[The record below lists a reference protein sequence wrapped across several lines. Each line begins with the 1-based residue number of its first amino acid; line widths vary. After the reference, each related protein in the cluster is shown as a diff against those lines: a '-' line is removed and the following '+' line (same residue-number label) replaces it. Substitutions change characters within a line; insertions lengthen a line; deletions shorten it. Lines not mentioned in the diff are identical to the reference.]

1 MKEFK
6 VLTNQQYLYGI
17 EVIYRG
23 MPESGSASF
32 KVGEHIGREGSYG
45 GLSWESFIF
54 QEGESIT
61 KFDLRSGA
69 WMD

>member
-1 MKEFK
+1 
-6 VLTNQQYLYGI
+6 
-17 EVIYRG
+17 

-32 KVGEHIGREGSYG
+32 KVGEHIGREGSYR

-54 QEGESIT
+54 QEGEFIT